1 VVLAFKKDILLRKR
15 IIGKETMCIK
25 LKRMEH
31 LEMELK
37 LLIESKCMKID
48 KKESKKKLMREC

>member
-1 VVLAFKKDILLRKR
+1 
-15 IIGKETMCIK
+15 
-25 LKRMEH
+25 MEH

-48 KKESKKKLMREC
+48 KKVFKKKLMSACLMIKVEKLLKKGMEDK

>member
-1 VVLAFKKDILLRKR
+1 
-15 IIGKETMCIK
+15 
-25 LKRMEH
+25 MEH